1 MSVILNI
8 VSAFDE
14 KGIRKAQKAFAQL
27 ETTTQKASYA
37 MKQWG
42 GPATTA
48 AIGAV
53 TAELV
58 RAVKDCPREHC
69 WR

>member
-14 KGIRKAQKAFAQL
+14 KGVRKALKSFSQL

-37 MKQWG
+37 LKQ
-42 GPATTA
+42 
-48 AIGAV
+48 
-53 TAELV
+53 
-58 RAVKDCPREHC
+58 
-69 WR
+69 

>member
-37 MKQWG
+37 
-42 GPATTA
+42 
-48 AIGAV
+48 
-53 TAELV
+53 
-58 RAVKDCPREHC
+58 
-69 WR
+69 